1 MTYKANKTISEKIG
15 YFYIIILNGCPRVR
29 FPKKSAKTI
38 YSTHTV
44 NISQTNFPC
53 EKYISQLN

>member
-15 YFYIIILNGCPRVR
+15 YFYIR
-29 FPKKSAKTI
+29 FPKKSAKTV